1 MDIFGL
7 LGNPVKYVVE
17 MTASAAIGAAVYM
30 YIKKELQGFGNT
42 LILETKNGINNV
54 NDPDLQKMIEYGI
67 HYVAKRFPKAADN
80 AKLQILIKAVQ
91 DATPNLIIS
100 DDQIR
105 MLIEDQYDEI
115 KDRLGKV

>member
-1 MDIFGL
+1 MDILGL
-7 LGNPVKYVVE
+7 LGNPVKYAVE
-17 MTASAAIGAAVYM
+17 MMTSAAIGAAIYLF
-30 YIKKELQGFGNT
+30 IKKELQAFGNT

-54 NDPDLQKMIEYGI
+54 NDPDLRKLLEYGI
-67 HYVAKRFPKAADN
+67 HYVSKRFPEASNN

-105 MLIEDQYDEI
+105 TLIEDQYDEI
-115 KDRLGKV
+115 KDRLSKL